1 MGDNKDVAD
10 KIRNYVEKKTG
21 LENIEIERP
30 VIDKQQNY
38 DDCGVFTML
47 YLLREAADV
56 NIDIT
61 QKKAT
66 EARSIIKSI
75 LLDQIH
81 VNKGQPDSVAF
92 F

>member
-1 MGDNKDVAD
+1 LLGNNNIVANKIKHYLAN
-10 KIRNYVEKKTG
+10 K
-21 LENIEIERP
+21 LEISNIEIEQP
-30 VIDKQQNY
+30 VIDKQENF

-56 NIDIT
+56 KIAIT

-66 EARSIIKSI
+66 ESRSLIKSI

-81 VNKGQPDSVAF
+81 FNKGQMER
-92 F
+92 